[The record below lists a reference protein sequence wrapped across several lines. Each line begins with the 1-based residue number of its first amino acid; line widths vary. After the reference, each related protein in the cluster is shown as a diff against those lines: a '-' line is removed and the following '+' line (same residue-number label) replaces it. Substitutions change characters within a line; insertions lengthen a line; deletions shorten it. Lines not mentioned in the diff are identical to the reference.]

1 MKRAAIAFTGAM
13 LAVSV
18 NMALADRI
26 GGSPKAD
33 FHTDELIIPCVK
45 ITGLSDATEGT
56 YLDVVLSRR
65 GKSFNYALSAAERE
79 DVGLCEKIANFAE
92 FEDDDFDDPND
103 DDNADVA
110 DILVE
115 CEVSSDRSEI
125 SVEGKNLGGGGY
137 YAVLTSGDRSAE
149 SDQQESIGDEV
160 EFEFDSNAEEIEEGA
175 VEIDAD
181 FITGEERE
189 VTGEIFLVGDA
200 EPLLSETVRC
210 SLDD

>member
-1 MKRAAIAFTGAM
+1 MKKTAIAFTGAM

-45 ITGLSDATEGT
+45 ISGLSDATEGT
-56 YLDVVLSRR
+56 YFDVVLSRR
-65 GKSFNYALSAAERE
+65 GKSFNYALSAAEPE
-79 DVGLCEKIANFAE
+79 DEILCEYIANYSE
-92 FEDDDFDDPND
+92 FKDDDFDDSD
-103 DDNADVA
+103 DDNTDSA

-125 SVEGKNLGGGGY
+125 SVEAKNLGGGEY
-137 YAVLTSGDRSAE
+137 YAVVTSGGNSAE
-149 SDQQESIGDEV
+149 SDSQEPVDDEV
-160 EFEFDSNAEEIEEGA
+160 EFDFDSNEEETAEGA
-175 VEIDAD
+175 VPIAAD
-181 FITGEERE
+181 FITGDEPQ
-189 VTGEIFLVGDA
+189 VTGEIFLVDGGA
-200 EPLLSETVRC
+200 EPLLSETVSC

>member
-45 ITGLSDATEGT
+45 ITGLSDETE
-56 YLDVVLSRR
+56 DMFFDAVLSRR
-65 GKSFNYALSAAERE
+65 GKSFNYALIAAEPE
-79 DVGLCEKIANFAE
+79 DVELCEKIANFAE
-92 FEDDDFDDPND
+92 FEDDDFDDD
-103 DDNADVA
+103 DDTA

-125 SVEGKNLGGGGY
+125 SVEGKNLGAGEY
-137 YAVLTSGDRSAE
+137 YAVVTSGGNSAE
-149 SDQQESIGDEV
+149 SDPQETVDDEV
-160 EFEFDSNAEEIEEGA
+160 EFDFDSNEDEIAEGA
-175 VEIDAD
+175 VPVAAD
-181 FITGEERE
+181 FISGDEPQ
-189 VTGEIFLVGDA
+189 VMGEIFLVGDD
-200 EPLLSETVRC
+200 ESLFSETVFC
-210 SLDD
+210 TPDD